1 MVQLGIMGLVYF
13 NINISMESH
22 TETTPSWQLD
32 QVEKSLDQLTM
43 VHLGVVLLLE
53 FHQIIASKESP
64 SGTIPLWQ
72 LDKQAMQTGIME
84 LSDAIR
90 LSEMRSLDQLTKLQ
104 VGLNRILLITNVR
117 ITMESATGAA
127 IPLWQLVRVERS
139 IDQLTVVHLGI
150 I

>member
-1 MVQLGIMGLVYF
+1 
-13 NINISMESH
+13 
-22 TETTPSWQLD
+22 
-32 QVEKSLDQLTM
+32 M

-53 FHQIIASKESP
+53 FHQIIASKQSP

-72 LDKQAMQTGIME
+72 LDKQAITIKME
-84 LSDAIR
+84 FSNAPR
-90 LSEMRSLDQLTKLQ
+90 LTEMRSLDQLTKLQ